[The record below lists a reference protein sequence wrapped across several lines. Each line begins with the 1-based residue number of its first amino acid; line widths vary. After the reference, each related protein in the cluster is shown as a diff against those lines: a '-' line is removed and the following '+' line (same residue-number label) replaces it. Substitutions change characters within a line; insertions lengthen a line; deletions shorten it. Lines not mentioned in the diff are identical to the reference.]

1 MAQSNGVKS
10 PPARENSLIGK
21 RKRAVANEEMDNNPR
36 SKGADDNN
44 PAFRPDPFQELLVDI
59 LEVLRSYDTSPSIL
73 QHPISSSGKDLHA
86 VKRTK
91 TSLASGNTTLTAM
104 VEAKLYA
111 NITEFVKDVDSA
123 VAGVIQVLKDK
134 TEGQP
139 SSEDVLREVHNRTES
154 MRAIKFK
161 KRLDSIVSREM
172 VLRPKAFS
180 PLETQVQNGVQQ
192 EVTEEANTNT
202 SEPSSCISSHRQV
215 LTLFGSAPNARQ
227 LFSSFQQPNETRDTM
242 ESKPLREWGLPNG
255 ITTTRVVPVHSYE
268 TKKDSKVPTLGE
280 LFPQPTSLAQLNP
293 PRQSKHTATRSASVS
308 WINAAD
314 SSATNRSYRRDSY
327 ATQALAT
334 GQWLKY
340 NVPPS
345 PSQLATPEAKRKQ
358 RDRALSFGEP
368 QPTLPQETMDA
379 HNEKKEDALF
389 RSVYSS
395 FAPSTDNTGATV
407 SQRTK
412 ERLWWEKV
420 GERKYQDSCTPAN
433 FEYDIDNESAV
444 ETVDEM
450 DTDHLES
457 DPFKEIVDT
466 WEPEEHP
473 AFLDEAKK
481 DIIEQP
487 ETTQEVDEILQ
498 EISELLETLNSYQR
512 IRHLSLSNNA
522 RAATGQNNSI
532 SGTPSSPS
540 PAEFDLYNIL
550 KSQLSIMV
558 SSLPPWALARVNG
571 EKLGNLNISTKL
583 QAEGETFKGTVD
595 EEELGARAKQTSTPS
610 LGYPRTT
617 NAPATVPARS
627 TYASTATQPYQRP
640 SYAPQTGAR
649 PTTNPSSY
657 LPNQQ
662 YSARPASASQYL
674 GASRPSYAPR
684 PVAASTER
692 YNYTASQQYNP
703 QAHSTPSGYTNNN
716 RSYST
721 QNVSYYGNQY
731 AQSTPSQA
739 QRPSQPVYQP
749 RPVDAITYDY
759 RASAGKAGSPP
770 QANTAYSPPQ
780 RSFAGINTASS
791 QSRPNLYQNSPSYSQ
806 TTSNAI
812 NGVGSSYAAYRSA
825 NEQAAFMNRQRT
837 QLDEPQRQTP
847 IRQTSGTPQPANGI
861 TSAQQSRTGTPQQN
875 GVTAGTGQS

>member
-1 MAQSNGVKS
+1 MRSARRPQWE
-10 PPARENSLIGK
+10 PASLDVNHTALTPCNY
-21 RKRAVANEEMDNNPR
+21 R
-36 SKGADDNN
+36 
-44 PAFRPDPFQELLVDI
+44 
-59 LEVLRSYDTSPSIL
+59 YDTSPSIL
-73 QHPISSSGKDLHA
+73 QHPINPASGDLHVA
-86 VKRTK
+86 KRTK
-91 TSLASGNTTLTAM
+91 TSLPVGDTTVTSM
-104 VEAKLYA
+104 VEARAYA
-111 NITEFVKDVDSA
+111 NITQFVQDVDSA
-123 VAGVIQVLKDK
+123 VTGVIQNLKNKAED
-134 TEGQP
+134 QP
-139 SSEDVLREVHNRTES
+139 SAEASSKEAYNRTEGT
-154 MRAIKFK
+154 RAILFK

-172 VLRPKAFS
+172 VLRPKAFTA
-180 PLETQVQNGVQQ
+180 LGTKLQNGV
-192 EVTEEANTNT
+192 EEELTEETNT
-202 SEPSSCISSHRQV
+202 KSGESSSCISSHRQV

-242 ESKPLREWGLPNG
+242 EPKPLREWGLPNG
-255 ITTTRVVPVHSYE
+255 ISTTRIVPVHSYE
-268 TKKDSKVPTLGE
+268 TKKDNKVPTLGE
-280 LFPQPTSLAQLNP
+280 LFPQPASLVQLNP

-308 WINAAD
+308 WMNAAD
-314 SSATNRSYRRDSY
+314 ASSTSRSYRRDSY
-327 ATQALAT
+327 ATQALAA

-395 FAPSTDNTGATV
+395 FAPSRDNTGATV

-412 ERLWWEKV
+412 ERIWWEKV
-420 GERKYQDSCTPAN
+420 GERKYQDLYTFAN
-433 FEYDIDNESAV
+433 PEYDATNESAV
-444 ETVDEM
+444 DTIGEM
-450 DTDHLES
+450 DTDHQKS
-457 DPFKEIVDT
+457 DPFKEVVDT
-466 WEPEEHP
+466 WEPEKHP

-481 DIIEQP
+481 DITEQP

-522 RAATGQNNSI
+522 RATTGQNNSVA
-532 SGTPSSPS
+532 GTPSSPS
-540 PAEFDLYNIL
+540 PAEFDLYTIL

-571 EKLGNLNISTKL
+571 EKLGSLNISTKI

-610 LGYPRTT
+610 TGYPRTT
-617 NAPATVPARS
+617 NPPASVPARS
-627 TYASTATQPYQRP
+627 AYASTATQPYQRP
-640 SYAPQTGAR
+640 GYTPQTVAR

-674 GASRPSYAPR
+674 GTSRPSYAPR
-684 PVAASTER
+684 PATVSTER
-692 YNYTASQQYNP
+692 YNYTAGQQYNP
-703 QAHSTPSGYTNNN
+703 QAQSTPSGYANSN
-716 RSYST
+716 RSYSS
-721 QNVSYYGNQY
+721 QNASYYGTQY
-731 AQSTPSQA
+731 GQSTPSQA

-780 RSFAGINTASS
+780 RSYAGINTASN
-791 QSRPNLYQNSPSYSQ
+791 QSRPNLYQNSPSSYNQ
-806 TTSNAI
+806 TPTNAI
-812 NGVGSSYAAYRSA
+812 NGTGSSYAAYRSA

-837 QLDEPQRQTP
+837 QVEEPQRQTP

-861 TSAQQSRTGTPQQN
+861 NSAQQSRTGTPQQN
-875 GVTAGTGQS
+875 GITAGTGQP

>member
-1 MAQSNGVKS
+1 MHSARRLQWEPVSLDVDRTALIPSNY
-10 PPARENSLIGK
+10 
-21 RKRAVANEEMDNNPR
+21 
-36 SKGADDNN
+36 
-44 PAFRPDPFQELLVDI
+44 
-59 LEVLRSYDTSPSIL
+59 SYDTSPSIL
-73 QHPISSSGKDLHA
+73 QYPINPSSGDLQA
-86 VKRTK
+86 VKKTK
-91 TSLASGNTTLTAM
+91 MSPSADNATVTSM
-104 VEAKLYA
+104 VEARVYA
-111 NITEFVKDVDSA
+111 NMTQFVKDVDSA
-123 VAGVIQVLKDK
+123 VAGVIQKLKDK
-134 TEGQP
+134 PEGQP
-139 SSEDVLREVHNRTES
+139 SAEAAPKEAYNRTES
-154 MRAIKFK
+154 TRAIMFK

-172 VLRPKAFS
+172 VLRPKALS
-180 PLETQVQNGVQQ
+180 PLDTKLQNGV
-192 EVTEEANTNT
+192 EEELTEEANTKS
-202 SEPSSCISSHRQV
+202 SESSSCIGSHRQV

-255 ITTTRVVPVHSYE
+255 ITTTRIVPVHSLE
-268 TKKDSKVPTLGE
+268 TKKDNKVPTLGE
-280 LFPQPTSLAQLNP
+280 LFPQPASLVQLNP

-314 SSATNRSYRRDSY
+314 ASATNRSYRRDSY

-395 FAPSTDNTGATV
+395 FAPSRDNTGATV

-412 ERLWWEKV
+412 EQIWWEKV
-420 GERKYQDSCTPAN
+420 GERKYQDLCAFTSS
-433 FEYDIDNESAV
+433 EYEMDNESAV
-444 ETVDEM
+444 DIIGEM
-450 DTDHLES
+450 DPDHQES
-457 DPFKEIVDT
+457 DPFKEVVDT
-466 WEPEEHP
+466 WEPEERP

-481 DIIEQP
+481 DISGPP

-522 RAATGQNNSI
+522 RTTTGQNNSV

-540 PAEFDLYNIL
+540 PAEFDLYTIL

-571 EKLGNLNISTKL
+571 EKLGDLNISTKL

-610 LGYPRTT
+610 SGYPRTT
-617 NAPATVPARS
+617 NAPASVPARS

-640 SYAPQTGAR
+640 AYAPQTAAR
-649 PTTNPSSY
+649 PSTNPSSY

-674 GASRPSYAPR
+674 GTSRPPYAPR
-684 PVAASTER
+684 PVAVSTER

-703 QAHSTPSGYTNNN
+703 QAQSTPSGYPNSN
-716 RSYST
+716 RSYSS

-739 QRPSQPVYQP
+739 PRPSQPVYQP

-759 RASAGKAGSPP
+759 RPSAGKAGSPP
-770 QANTAYSPPQ
+770 QASTAYSPPQ

-791 QSRPNLYQNSPSYSQ
+791 QSRPNPYQNNPSYSQ
-806 TTSNAI
+806 TPSNAI
-812 NGVGSSYAAYRSA
+812 NGTGSSYAAYRSA
-825 NEQAAFMNRQRT
+825 NEQAAFMNRQRN
-837 QLDEPQRQTP
+837 QLDEPQRHTP

-861 TSAQQSRTGTPQQN
+861 NSAQQSRTGTPQQN
-875 GVTAGTGQS
+875 GVAAGTGQS